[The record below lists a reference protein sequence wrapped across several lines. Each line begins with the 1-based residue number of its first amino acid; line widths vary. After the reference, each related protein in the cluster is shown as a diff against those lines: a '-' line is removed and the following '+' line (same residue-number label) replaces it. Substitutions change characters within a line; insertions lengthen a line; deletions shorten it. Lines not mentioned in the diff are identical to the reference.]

1 MADEIF
7 LADRLC
13 SKVVHLMHTTSVML
27 IHDYILVTPS
37 AHATKGSLQLMDLD
51 SVSFNKDLIDFQR
64 AVPVVGAMDDM
75 ASDSEKS
82 GGSLLTNWLEQ
93 ANGLRFILHNCS
105 VIYRVIRCVAVS
117 QCTIGT

>member
-51 SVSFNKDLIDFQR
+51 SVSFNKDLIDLCIQSV
-64 AVPVVGAMDDM
+64 ALPHTLPQSVALPQVGRN
-75 ASDSEKS
+75 
-82 GGSLLTNWLEQ
+82 T
-93 ANGLRFILHNCS
+93 
-105 VIYRVIRCVAVS
+105 
-117 QCTIGT
+117 